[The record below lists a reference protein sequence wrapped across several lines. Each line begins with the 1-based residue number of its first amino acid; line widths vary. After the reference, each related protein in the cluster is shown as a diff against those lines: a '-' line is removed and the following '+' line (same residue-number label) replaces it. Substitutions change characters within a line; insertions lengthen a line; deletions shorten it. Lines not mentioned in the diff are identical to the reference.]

1 MASRNQ
7 LYNALQRLQWLA
19 EINYTT
25 LYNDF
30 NDEPKSVSF
39 TTTSMASRNQLYNAL
54 QRPKWLAEINY
65 TTPYNDFNG

>member
-30 NDEPKSVSF
+30 NDEPKSVS
-39 TTTSMASRNQLYNAL
+39 TTKYPRSNAL
-54 QRPKWLAEINY
+54 QRLQWPVEINY
-65 TTPYNDFNG
+65 ATPYNDFNG